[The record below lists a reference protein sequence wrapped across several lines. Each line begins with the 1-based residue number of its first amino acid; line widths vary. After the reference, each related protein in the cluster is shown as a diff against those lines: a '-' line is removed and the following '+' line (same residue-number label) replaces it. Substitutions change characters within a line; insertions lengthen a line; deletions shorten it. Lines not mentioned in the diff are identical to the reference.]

1 MHMKKRAALMLV
13 AAVSACAAP
22 SADKPDGHLDGTYI
36 GHRTLDPSCG
46 TKSEDFTFYVE
57 GNEISN
63 RSHSGRHR
71 LVGTVGIEGQIAL
84 HDLSDRRHI
93 EGSITGTQLVA
104 TELAGHSTS
113 KNRKALAV
121 YDPLGDTC
129 LWRFEATRVP
139 NDER

>member
-1 MHMKKRAALMLV
+1 MHIKNRAGITLV
-13 AAVSACAAP
+13 AALSACAAP
-22 SADKPDGHLDGTYI
+22 STYKPDGHLDGTYV
-36 GHRTLDPSCG
+36 GHRTLDSSCG
-46 TKSEDFTFYVE
+46 TKSEDVTFYVD

-63 RSHSGRHR
+63 RSHSGRHL

-93 EGSITGTQLVA
+93 EGSITGTQLIA
-104 TELAGHSTS
+104 TEPAGHSTS

-121 YDPLGDTC
+121 YDPLGDSC

-139 NDER
+139 NG